1 MHNLIIQHNCTKN
14 ARCNKWNYLLLNDK
28 KYKLENRRKDKHL
41 SRKNISQMG
50 CCIKIFK
57 NIREIQG
64 LYNTFEKI

>member
-41 SRKNISQMG
+41 SRKNISQMEKY
-50 CCIKIFK
+50 IM
-57 NIREIQG
+57 REIEG